1 MNEKTRET
9 LYNAITD
16 LPDERI
22 EEALPPRKEPKNR
35 GGRKALLP
43 LAACLAAAALFGA
56 WDHGLLGHGGGA
68 GGGGTGEVYM
78 SYAGPVFP
86 LSALG
91 DPDLTAERSVTFD
104 FSPYA
109 PHEETWE
116 TPEGQ
121 TEQSTAWKS
130 QAVVTDSYT
139 LTNRLDTEQT
149 VTLLYPFAADL
160 LSGQD
165 LRPTLTVDGQ
175 AVETAL
181 HIGPTAEGYKDLFT
195 GDPEAAN
202 APWNLID
209 LMGWTSY
216 RTILEAGYLD
226 RTLAPVPALDQPV
239 TVYRLT
245 GCAPP
250 AGYEGESFDL
260 GVTYR
265 PGARVLTW
273 GFNAGFRDEETGA
286 EGRGCVVSADGSDRT
301 VPALIVL
308 DGDLEDAEVRA
319 YAPGRFETPLEGASW
334 TLTREETTLAQVLP
348 AIAGESLANSWR
360 YGDGASLLS
369 ALTPAEYTDLAARS
383 LSDLGVLTGDPA
395 QLYGAGML
403 EELLNTSF
411 SYMKEIGESF
421 FDTLEGEGLSADDLS
436 SKQRGIASYFNKLR
450 KGTFDPSI
458 ITTTVNNHLENIEK
472 WCPKTHPQRDAVLN
486 VVEASLLQIL
496 KCAVEAQEKQWKIF
510 QSANLTLRHLNQL
523 RLLSSIEKKVREINE
538 TDKALAINE
547 KVWKADEIPGSD
559 YRGYFI
565 NNNGGKVTINT
576 GVTLKGLTT
585 EGNVSKV
592 APVYNGNRA
601 TFTMNGG
608 SITNNRVGY
617 DPDPGWSDKSVVQ
630 YNQDLYVTK

>member
-16 LPDERI
+16 LPDARI

-56 WDHGLLGHGGGA
+56 WDHGLLGHGGAA

-139 LTNRLDTEQT
+139 LTNPTDKDQT

-403 EELLNTSF
+403 EELLNSSDAADRVFYLSF
-411 SYMKEIGESF
+411 
-421 FDTLEGEGLSADDLS
+421 DVTLPA
-436 SKQRGIASYFNKLR
+436 
-450 KGTFDPSI
+450 KGTAEVSASMVKPASLDFVGEHRDRNGYDLVTRLGSPLTFTAQTASVTNLDWVELTGQNFGFDP
-458 ITTTVNNHLENIEK
+458 
-472 WCPKTHPQRDAVLN
+472 
-486 VVEASLLQIL
+486 EA
-496 KCAVEAQEKQWKIF
+496 
-510 QSANLTLRHLNQL
+510 
-523 RLLSSIEKKVREINE
+523 
-538 TDKALAINE
+538 
-547 KVWKADEIPGSD
+547 
-559 YRGYFI
+559 
-565 NNNGGKVTINT
+565 
-576 GVTLKGLTT
+576 GLTT
-585 EGNVSKV
+585 V
-592 APVYNGNRA
+592 
-601 TFTMNGG
+601 TL
-608 SITNNRVGY
+608 
-617 DPDPGWSDKSVVQ
+617 DPDRAHYWLEVVRRG
-630 YNQDLYVTK
+630 DG